1 MLATLALVCGATSG
15 CAGASPSFKTVS
27 RFPNQPPHAPG
38 VAVDPTPAL
47 PAATATDSSEH
58 ALVVLQAP
66 ADTSAARATV
76 RSFFR
81 AVVEEQPAKLD
92 ALFSRDAWM
101 QTGGQSD
108 RQHALTYWHA
118 RLAKLDYS
126 VLRGRL
132 VYRESDMETYR
143 PKDLARLRAVR
154 HLSLSISDDQVLIR
168 VPIATPRVGNKRLF
182 ADEMLFVLSPKAN
195 AYVIDGVDENFQSP

>member
-1 MLATLALVCGATSG
+1 MLATLALVLEAASG
-15 CAGASPSFKTVS
+15 CAGTSPSFKTVA
-27 RFPNQPPHAPG
+27 RFPDQPPHAPG

-47 PAATATDSSEH
+47 PAATATDNSDQ

-81 AVVEEQPAKLD
+81 AVVAGQATKLD
-92 ALFSRDAWM
+92 ALFSHDAWM
-101 QTGGQSD
+101 QTGAQSD
-108 RQHALTYWHA
+108 RQRALTYWHA

-126 VLRGRL
+126 VLRGQV

-143 PKDLARLRAVR
+143 PQDLARLRAVR

-195 AYVIDGVDENFQSP
+195 SYVIDGIDENFQSP